1 MLRQHISHEKVVVC
15 RNLANVRFWGHSRFA
30 TSSQSNRVS
39 KRQPMRE
46 RVESAGKKT
55 KLDHFKRLK
64 SNRFWNCIN
73 MVLTPVREYFFF
85 HVSLPQ
91 IASQRYQFKDFGL
104 INLQTKYNQYHLQF
118 IFNISQTYICIL

>member
-85 HVSLPQ
+85 SCFVTTNCFTQVS
-91 IASQRYQFKDFGL
+91 IQRFWVDKSS
-104 INLQTKYNQYHLQF
+104 N
-118 IFNISQTYICIL
+118 

>member
-1 MLRQHISHEKVVVC
+1 MRCLLIYAGKRLRFGVIFSP
-15 RNLANVRFWGHSRFA
+15 N
-30 TSSQSNRVS
+30 QSNRVS

-46 RVESAGKKT
+46 RVESACKKT

-104 INLQTKYNQYHLQF
+104 INLKTKYNPMQRVLLSK
-118 IFNISQTYICIL
+118 N